1 MWRNASIPCVFCGV
15 STHRTNR
22 RALHASGFIEYA
34 DAAGADRALAI
45 APKLDIA
52 GVRVLN
58 VASQPRLVD
67 QYRVVN
73 PSAFTDDMQSNAG
86 TGRSS
91 GVRNDLGG
99 MNRAPLG
106 GVDSARPDQTLAP
119 SSSVPETGVLLQAL
133 KFSDTP
139 VSRPSASPAGAEIRN
154 VSSNVTL
161 PPRSFPAALPSLAA
175 SSASAVNPFPCIESH
190 ILMRLCGENI
200 TLDLRSL
207 AGDPGSVIEL
217 LKVTA
222 SERGNWLIVGAYYR
236 RIGNPGGAK
245 AVVTAMLEGVD
256 AFMLAR
262 SGFWLTGCVL
272 LSFET
277 V

>member
-1 MWRNASIPCVFCGV
+1 
-15 STHRTNR
+15 
-22 RALHASGFIEYA
+22 
-34 DAAGADRALAI
+34 
-45 APKLDIA
+45 
-52 GVRVLN
+52 
-58 VASQPRLVD
+58 
-67 QYRVVN
+67 
-73 PSAFTDDMQSNAG
+73 
-86 TGRSS
+86 
-91 GVRNDLGG
+91 
-99 MNRAPLG
+99 
-106 GVDSARPDQTLAP
+106 
-119 SSSVPETGVLLQAL
+119 
-133 KFSDTP
+133 
-139 VSRPSASPAGAEIRN
+139 
-154 VSSNVTL
+154 
-161 PPRSFPAALPSLAA
+161 
-175 SSASAVNPFPCIESH
+175 
-190 ILMRLCGENI
+190 MRLCGENI